1 MKYCKNCDTT
11 KPATEFSKNKLAK
24 DGLQTRCKCCNKQE
38 NRKYYIDNAEHIK
51 QETRKYYIDNAER
64 IKQENRKY
72 YIDNAEG
79 IKQAKKKYYIDN
91 AERIKQENITYTKNR
106 RKTDPLFKLKS
117 NIRRSICRCIRLKG
131 SIKNSRTA
139 EILGCDFYFFR
150 DYLEAQF
157 AYGMTW
163 ENQGSVWH
171 LDHIIPISSALTEER
186 IIELNHFSNFQ
197 PLFAE
202 DNLEKSNKLDWVK
215 CPVKYALQG

>member
-11 KPATEFSKNKLAK
+11 KPATEFSKNKLTK
-24 DGLQTRCKCCNKQE
+24 DGLQTQCKCCAKQYRIDNAE
-38 NRKYYIDNAEHIK
+38 QKKQVKKKYYIDNIEH
-51 QETRKYYIDNAER
+51 
-64 IKQENRKY
+64 
-72 YIDNAEG
+72 

-91 AERIKQENITYTKNR
+91 AEQLKQAQKKYYIDNAEQKKQYNSKYQRNR
-106 RKTDPLFKLKS
+106 RKTDPLFKLAS
-117 NIRRSICRCIRLKG
+117 NIGRLIRGSLSILNFK
-131 SIKNSRTA
+131 KTSRTA
-139 EILGCDFYFFR
+139 EILGCDFDFFR

-186 IIELNHFSNFQ
+186 LIELNHFSNFQ

-202 DNLEKSNKLDWVK
+202 DNMEKSNKLDWVK